1 MRAKIQKNNLG
12 RRLSLVVLIG
22 MSILLTGC
30 LFYSRENKQSKLEGV
45 MQNIGSERLYDVS
58 VCYSDDLYDN
68 GSFPVGILGV
78 QSKATSLDISIPP
91 DSKIKIT
98 IRLKRDSKEVIVY
111 NLDMG
116 AEIYKKIQTGVH
128 TLYFQINLD
137 KDLVLFKCFDSPS
150 HEIDSIHGELKNAI
164 KGVRGKTV
172 PYTY

>member
-22 MSILLTGC
+22 MSILLAGC
-30 LFYSRENKQSKLEGV
+30 LFYSRENKQYKLYGV
-45 MQNIGSERLYDVS
+45 IQNIGSEELYNVGVS
-58 VCYSDDLYDN
+58 YSDTLKTD
-68 GSFPVGILGV
+68 GSFPGGIMIPNSTSTCHDIYMSPN
-78 QSKATSLDISIPP
+78 SKVKVA
-91 DSKIKIT
+91 
-98 IRLKRDSKEVIVY
+98 IRLNRDSKEVIVY

-137 KDLVLFKCFDSPS
+137 KDLVLFKCFDLPS
-150 HEIDSIHGELKNAI
+150 YEIDSIHGELKNAI